1 MATDVEKEQ
10 QYVVDGAIFKCDC
23 GSAPCQITAISN
35 QKVNAQGKAIVTDKD
50 VTFKLPSA
58 PFVTCSK
65 NTQTPPTCVYANGIW
80 KTQTTVQQGDQNAI
94 VEKSIMNCPVF
105 GGEIKCIYTG
115 QVQSVSAPELAEFK
129 IETLS
134 NFPLALVVTPP
145 AKKQEDKKKNVSSVY
160 HVSASK
166 EYVRPD
172 EVITLHALDKGKKEL
187 KPTDIVNWAVTT
199 RKKTEETVKGKT
211 VSKECIDKLT
221 LIKKVCTPFNISFH
235 EPGIYYIEG
244 GSDKIADEYS
254 ALKTD
259 QQLVIEKGKKKPPF
273 DENCKAVVEVLEKN
287 RIVGIR
293 LKGDYIKGEDD
304 DTIFLKNSDNLEII
318 VRTAVDLESHE
329 KLSLLINKHLTKE
342 SAKPLYNYVAQNSN
356 EYSFTLKPSFFNDN
370 KKTVDITLTEET
382 PYSIN
387 YLPIGT
393 IDSKSITVEE
403 VDGFV
408 SAFVSLDKDGSKQ
421 IQKDSFLRPK
431 TPIYLIVR
439 PTEQSDKNVDLSKA
453 IWTIKEKHGSS
464 IVKGNFCIHSL
475 TFEGEVTISLDLSK
489 CDTVINANDKGV
501 TQASFSFNVSR
512 NVIKGIVR
520 TPKVLY
526 PNIDYWINF
535 DMLYKYDKFKDKEV
549 SFFLDG
555 DEIKAESDS
564 HRVIFDKDQIGMHS
578 IYYSEKGKFEFEVR
592 EANIEK
598 WQFVDEH
605 HNKISEVGFD
615 EPFYLEIKVPAW
627 KDIKN
632 EKGLDNV
639 RIFLWDNNAKDPTPI
654 KISAL
659 DDARFGKDG
668 NAFIKLSISKQDIK
682 VDGRKKINIIASLIN
697 PPYTD
702 VVNLSKMKG
711 YDSHW
716 VCSKSSPLTLTTETC
731 VTGFFSGKSGNPQ
744 KSVMK
749 YGDSIFIMLA
759 THNCKEITDRIKVEL
774 VENNKVGEKD
784 DTVIAVYDNLEFGNN
799 GKVKIDISEHFKN
812 EDVHGDN
819 PNPRLFFFGVKLDD
833 AVIYT
838 YPQSHEDV
846 FNMTF
851 KKKCEVTATKELQDS
866 PSAEESEQKESE
878 CEESDTTV
886 ITQGEENYSITKGE
900 KSNDNGWNKKIR
912 SYLWQLKVGK
922 DKEIQRLNHSLTNI
936 APVVVGE
943 ELKKGEKNTESGC
956 KCPRCRE
963 SAEDMEMRLK
973 KIFPNTNV
981 AKEIAEA
988 YCEFQYKLRMDSC
1001 WIKAAFF
1008 SNGVIESNIG
1018 RDGIPKTEGGS
1029 YTRERLEDIKPSK
1042 IFKGKWKNG
1051 KWESDTN
1058 KKGERIY
1065 KSDSIKAQLDN
1076 IFKKTGKEKEKA
1088 IFSFMYAG
1096 ENGNG
1101 NYESGDGWKYRGG
1114 SYTQITHKNT
1124 YSKIKK
1130 ILESIG
1136 YENVGDLNADSF
1148 EGNIRLAVAASM
1160 AFFRYKHG
1168 NMHALCDGVIK
1179 HDDINFDAPNSYE
1192 DVKLIEKAFNVVG
1205 NDVKYESSFTDSKGG
1220 KISFKKNHQGKM
1232 LFFKDVA
1239 YDAFQLKDCECNKVD
1254 VGTSGMITFHIY
1266 SNGRIE
1272 KHYPDDITDDKHYRY
1287 VYHPD
1292 SGEGYEVAVRKIQKN
1307 VPNFVSCEKIK
1318 EGDLSKE
1325 IKGAVEISGFFK
1337 DGVDGKKIYAHY
1349 DKNNEIDYVVCD
1361 GYLDGITRRIYK
1373 YKTDKKKIELVRMDE
1388 VDESKG
1394 EKDQDGLLYFY
1405 QPGKVFIY
1413 YRIIMDKTQ
1422 RYYADAIQFAA
1433 FIGILAHYGNSK
1445 LGSIPADF
1453 ECKTPNEKDM
1463 YGRTGMGNT
1472 DIMGIGYP
1480 SVSHRQG
1487 MGFDYSY
1494 GTKEEDKILIEGA
1507 KMFGFRKRNL
1517 NCGYEK
1523 SHIRE
1528 GCYSIGGH
1536 ETHIHM
1542 GPMNDSSA
1550 TLKEAYEDTMDS
1562 HGKTEIY
1569 REVNKKA

>member
-1 MATDVEKEQ
+1 
-10 QYVVDGAIFKCDC
+10 
-23 GSAPCQITAISN
+23 
-35 QKVNAQGKAIVTDKD
+35 
-50 VTFKLPSA
+50 
-58 PFVTCSK
+58 
-65 NTQTPPTCVYANGIW
+65 
-80 KTQTTVQQGDQNAI
+80 
-94 VEKSIMNCPVF
+94 
-105 GGEIKCIYTG
+105 
-115 QVQSVSAPELAEFK
+115 
-129 IETLS
+129 
-134 NFPLALVVTPP
+134 
-145 AKKQEDKKKNVSSVY
+145 
-160 HVSASK
+160 
-166 EYVRPD
+166 
-172 EVITLHALDKGKKEL
+172 
-187 KPTDIVNWAVTT
+187 
-199 RKKTEETVKGKT
+199 
-211 VSKECIDKLT
+211 
-221 LIKKVCTPFNISFH
+221 
-235 EPGIYYIEG
+235 
-244 GSDKIADEYS
+244 
-254 ALKTD
+254 
-259 QQLVIEKGKKKPPF
+259 
-273 DENCKAVVEVLEKN
+273 
-287 RIVGIR
+287 
-293 LKGDYIKGEDD
+293 
-304 DTIFLKNSDNLEII
+304 
-318 VRTAVDLESHE
+318 
-329 KLSLLINKHLTKE
+329 
-342 SAKPLYNYVAQNSN
+342 
-356 EYSFTLKPSFFNDN
+356 
-370 KKTVDITLTEET
+370 
-382 PYSIN
+382 
-387 YLPIGT
+387 
-393 IDSKSITVEE
+393 
-403 VDGFV
+403 
-408 SAFVSLDKDGSKQ
+408 
-421 IQKDSFLRPK
+421 
-431 TPIYLIVR
+431 
-439 PTEQSDKNVDLSKA
+439 
-453 IWTIKEKHGSS
+453 
-464 IVKGNFCIHSL
+464 
-475 TFEGEVTISLDLSK
+475 
-489 CDTVINANDKGV
+489 
-501 TQASFSFNVSR
+501 
-512 NVIKGIVR
+512 
-520 TPKVLY
+520 
-526 PNIDYWINF
+526 
-535 DMLYKYDKFKDKEV
+535 
-549 SFFLDG
+549 
-555 DEIKAESDS
+555 
-564 HRVIFDKDQIGMHS
+564 
-578 IYYSEKGKFEFEVR
+578 
-592 EANIEK
+592 
-598 WQFVDEH
+598 
-605 HNKISEVGFD
+605 
-615 EPFYLEIKVPAW
+615 
-627 KDIKN
+627 
-632 EKGLDNV
+632 
-639 RIFLWDNNAKDPTPI
+639 
-654 KISAL
+654 
-659 DDARFGKDG
+659 
-668 NAFIKLSISKQDIK
+668 
-682 VDGRKKINIIASLIN
+682 
-697 PPYTD
+697 
-702 VVNLSKMKG
+702 
-711 YDSHW
+711 
-716 VCSKSSPLTLTTETC
+716 
-731 VTGFFSGKSGNPQ
+731 
-744 KSVMK
+744 
-749 YGDSIFIMLA
+749 
-759 THNCKEITDRIKVEL
+759 
-774 VENNKVGEKD
+774 
-784 DTVIAVYDNLEFGNN
+784 VIAVYDNLEFGNN

-819 PNPRLFFFGVKLDD
+819 PNPRLFYFGVKLDD

-851 KKKCEVTATKELQDS
+851 KKKCEVIATKELQDS